1 MVIKLK
7 FLKRTHLKFFPR
19 CRAFCQNSAWIRLP
33 VCVFAPEDVHFE
45 CLSSSD
51 FSGWGTAVFVFF
63 SFFLCRWGLW
73 IGIFSSSA
81 STRSLARPQ
90 TDTQRQTPCSLCY
103 SDQITMAS
111 TRFPMR
117 TLKNTPSS
125 CRFSHLSQL
134 RCVEFKASRTESS
147 FIETQMHEPRRLHV
161 VSVLLWCSAIKKT
174 T

>member
-7 FLKRTHLKFFPR
+7 FLKRTHSFFHAVGP
-19 CRAFCQNSAWIRLP
+19 
-33 VCVFAPEDVHFE
+33 FAKILHGYV
-45 CLSSSD
+45 CLSVYLLLRTSTLNVYPPVI
-51 FSGWGTAVFVFF
+51 FPVEEQQFF
-63 SFFLCRWGLW
+63 FFFLCRWGLW

-111 TRFPMR
+111 TQFPMR

-147 FIETQMHEPRRLHV
+147 FIETEMHEPRRLHV
-161 VSVLLWCSAIKKT
+161 VSVLL
-174 T
+174 